1 MADQSSISQRCN
13 VLKGANSADLGG
25 EQLKNTDKLL
35 RLPVTLA
42 LLGALSILGGCAN
55 VAPSQRG
62 TLARPDMQWG
72 FDRAAEAINGHTYAS
87 KEAASG
93 GKAVGGGGCGCT

>member
-1 MADQSSISQRCN
+1 MDLTSGGTSSLSKQRQG
-13 VLKGANSADLGG
+13 VLA
-25 EQLKNTDKLL
+25 
-35 RLPVTLA
+35 RVVLA
-42 LLGALSILGGCAN
+42 CALSALVGCAN

-62 TLARPDMQWG
+62 TLAKPEMQWG
-72 FDRAAEAINGHTYAS
+72 FDRAAEAISGHTYAS